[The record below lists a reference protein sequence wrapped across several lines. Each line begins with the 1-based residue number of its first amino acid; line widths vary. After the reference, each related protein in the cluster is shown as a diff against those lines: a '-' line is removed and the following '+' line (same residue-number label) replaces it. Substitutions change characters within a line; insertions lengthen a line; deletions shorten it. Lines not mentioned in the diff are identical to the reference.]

1 VRAAS
6 AGKAAADARALTG
19 ALGVLAVLLGWT
31 ALALTVLRN
40 GGAVP
45 TPAAVVR
52 GWLSDGWRFY
62 SPHVSTTLSEAGR
75 GFVWGNLA
83 AVAAASV
90 VVLIPVTERVV
101 LQLGIASFCL
111 PVIALA
117 PILAAVF
124 KGTTSMA
131 ALAALSVFF
140 TTLVGTLLGLRAADP
155 LSMDLVRA
163 YGGGRWQQL
172 RRVQLMAALP
182 GLFTSLKIAAPAA
195 VLGAIIGEFLGGERG
210 LGIAMV
216 VAQQSLNVPRTWGL
230 ALASGAVAGLGYA
243 LLGLVG
249 RMVTP
254 WAAASTGRGNR

>member
-1 VRAAS
+1 M
-6 AGKAAADARALTG
+6 
-19 ALGVLAVLLGWT
+19 T
-31 ALALTVLRN
+31 ALATRRPDPRQLTGLLGIVGVLVVWQLLAVTVLHG

-45 TPAAVVR
+45 TPVAVVQ
-52 GWLSDGWRFY
+52 GWVDDGWTFY
-62 SPHVSTTLSEAGR
+62 SPHVTTTLGEALR
-75 GFVWGNLA
+75 GFLWGNVAAILLA
-83 AVAAASV
+83 AT
-90 VVLIPVTERVV
+90 VVLLPFTERVV
-101 LQLGIASFCL
+101 LQLGIASYCL

-124 KGTTSMA
+124 KGTTPMA

-155 LSMDLVRA
+155 LSLDLVRA

-172 RRVQLMAALP
+172 RRVQLVAALP

-216 VAQQSLNVPRTWGL
+216 VAQQSLNVSRTWGI
-230 ALASGAVAGLGYA
+230 ALVSGAVAGIGYA

-249 RMVTP
+249 RLVTP
-254 WAAASTGRGNR
+254 WSVTSAGRW

>member
-1 VRAAS
+1 MTSLLATRRPDS
-6 AGKAAADARALTG
+6 RQLTG
-19 ALGVLAVLLGWT
+19 LLGIVGVLVVWQLLAV
-31 ALALTVLRN
+31 TVLRE

-45 TPAAVVR
+45 TPVAVVQ
-52 GWLSDGWRFY
+52 GWVDDGWTFY
-62 SPHVSTTLSEAGR
+62 SPQVSTTLSEALR
-75 GFVWGNLA
+75 GFLWGNAAAIVLA
-83 AVAAASV
+83 AV
-90 VVLIPVTERVV
+90 VVLLPFTERVV
-101 LQLGIASFCL
+101 LQLGIASYCL
-111 PVIALA
+111 PVLALA

-155 LSMDLVRA
+155 LSLDLVRA

-172 RRVQLMAALP
+172 RRVQLVAALP

-216 VAQQSLNVPRTWGL
+216 VAQQSLEVPRTWGI
-230 ALASGAVAGLGYA
+230 ALVSGAVAGIGYA

-249 RMVTP
+249 RLVTP
-254 WAAASTGRGNR
+254 WAVSSAVRS